1 MSTGPPNESAPVG
14 AGARERTEQEFR
26 SPIVRF
32 PRVDCKRRDG
42 LVGLYRRPRPHGE
55 AIRAI
60 ATALRRETHISRV
73 RRVPVPNQVL
83 LDIADWADRGCL
95 PA

>member
-1 MSTGPPNESAPVG
+1 MTEPPDRSAPVG
-14 AGARERTEQEFR
+14 ADARERTKQKFR

-32 PRVDCKRRDG
+32 PRLDCKPRDG
-42 LVGLYRRPRPHGE
+42 LVDLYRRPRSHGE

-60 ATALRRETHISRV
+60 VNALRREARISAARGT
-73 RRVPVPNQVL
+73 PVPNQAL

-95 PA
+95 PV